1 MRKHTISKYALGV
14 AAAAMISVPTA
25 GVAGAI
31 PIIPSGASSAEP
43 SPEAGSDSDANSG
56 AISGVDDSDSDSAS
70 DSETS
75 GKPSSGSTSGSG
87 STSSSGSTSGSG
99 SNITSTVTTTTTPA
113 PEDDEV
119 TLDEPTQEDPAP
131 APSEEDLA
139 VTGSSTQFFAGTIA
153 VLAVLA
159 AGGYVFAMRRASSV

>member
-43 SPEAGSDSDANSG
+43 SPEAGSDSDSNSG
-56 AISGVDDSDSDSAS
+56 AISGVDDTDSDSAS
-70 DSETS
+70 DSKTSGKSTSGSETS
-75 GKPSSGSTSGSG
+75 GK
-87 STSSSGSTSGSG
+87 SSSGSTSGSG

>member
-31 PIIPSGASSAEP
+31 PIIPNGSSSSNSAEP
-43 SPEAGSDSDANSG
+43 TPEAGSGSDANSG
-56 AISGVDDSDSDSAS
+56 AISGVDDTDSDSAS

-75 GKPSSGSTSGSG
+75 GKPSSGST
-87 STSSSGSTSGSG
+87 SGSTSGSG

>member
-43 SPEAGSDSDANSG
+43 SSEAGSDSDANSG
-56 AISGVDDSDSDSAS
+56 AISGVDDSETAS

-75 GKPSSGSTSGSG
+75 GKP
-87 STSSSGSTSGSG
+87 SSGSTSGSG

>member
-31 PIIPSGASSAEP
+31 PIIPNGSSSAEP
-43 SPEAGSDSDANSG
+43 TPEAGSDSDSNSG

-75 GKPSSGSTSGSG
+75 GKP
-87 STSSSGSTSGSG
+87 SSGSTSGSG

-119 TLDEPTQEDPAP
+119 TLDEPTQEAPTP

-159 AGGYVFAMRRASSV
+159 AGGYVFALRRASSV

>member
-56 AISGVDDSDSDSAS
+56 AISGVDDSETAS

>member
-31 PIIPSGASSAEP
+31 PIIPNGSSSSNSAEP
-43 SPEAGSDSDANSG
+43 SPEAGSDSDSNSG
-56 AISGVDDSDSDSAS
+56 AISGVDDSDSAS

-75 GKPSSGSTSGSG
+75 GKPSSGSTSGS
-87 STSSSGSTSGSG
+87 TSGSG

-113 PEDDEV
+113 REDDEV

>member
-1 MRKHTISKYALGV
+1 MAKYTFSKYALGV
-14 AAAAMISVPTA
+14 AAAAMITVPTA

-31 PIIPSGASSAEP
+31 PIIPNGSSSSNSAEP
-43 SPEAGSDSDANSG
+43 NPEAGSDSG
-56 AISGVDDSDSDSAS
+56 AISGVGNTGSES

-75 GKPSSGSTSGSG
+75 GESK
-87 STSSSGSTSGSG
+87 SGSTSGSG

-131 APSEEDLA
+131 AEENLA
-139 VTGSSTQFFAGTIA
+139 VTGSSTQFFAGTLA
-153 VLAVLA
+153 VLTVLA

>member
-31 PIIPSGASSAEP
+31 PIIPNGSSSSNSAEP
-43 SPEAGSDSDANSG
+43 TPEAGSGSDSNSG
-56 AISGVDDSDSDSAS
+56 AISGVDDSDSAS

-75 GKPSSGSTSGSG
+75 GKPSSGSTSGS
-87 STSSSGSTSGSG
+87 TSGSG
-99 SNITSTVTTTTTPA
+99 SNITSTVTTPTTPA

-119 TLDEPTQEDPAP
+119 TLDEPTQEAPTP

>member
-43 SPEAGSDSDANSG
+43 SPEAGSDSDSNSG
-56 AISGVDDSDSDSAS
+56 AISGVDDSETAS

-75 GKPSSGSTSGSG
+75 GKPSSGSTSG
-87 STSSSGSTSGSG
+87 
-99 SNITSTVTTTTTPA
+99 
-113 PEDDEV
+113 
-119 TLDEPTQEDPAP
+119 
-131 APSEEDLA
+131 
-139 VTGSSTQFFAGTIA
+139 
-153 VLAVLA
+153 
-159 AGGYVFAMRRASSV
+159 